1 MNSKM
6 EYDTEYYNL
15 FIASLFHDIGKFYQR
30 TGLNHSNTFYKYSQ
44 EDYGTNGAHSKW
56 SVDFVEKYWKSNL
69 INDLIL
75 HHHNPTH
82 SKYPELCHMLTTA
95 DHHSSSERL
104 DNEEKIAANSR
115 PLISVFSNISL
126 NNKKSN
132 EDYYLNL
139 KELDINDDFDFVKP
153 KSNIK
158 EVMAGYNLEQEYKIL
173 WKKFIKDFDK
183 IHNLNDLST
192 ILSILKK
199 YTIAVPSAVYTHK
212 SDISLFDHLKT
223 TAGLAIS
230 RYLYAKENKMFKTSN
245 KEKVYM
251 IINGDLSGIQKFI
264 FKISS
269 PDDAQKGMSKRLR
282 GRSVYLSLLNKAIV
296 DYIVDELNITPANIL
311 FSAGGRFT
319 LLAPNTEES
328 KNKIEEISNK
338 LNEYFIKHFNAELY
352 LSLVFEECS
361 GEEIA
366 NFNKITK
373 CLNHKLTNDK
383 KQKYI
388 QQLDKVFEIEDS
400 VSYDNLC
407 IVCGNKTNQKLCSDC
422 NSHEELGRKISNAK
436 YMLICKSSEKN
447 SKFDVYI
454 EVLNRG
460 YKFINGNKELLET
473 IEFLSNEC
481 QHVEI
486 SKLNDTNFLDLTEKI
501 NYSNV
506 SFTFS
511 FLGNTVPRHSI
522 EDVYSFEQLSHIS
535 KGINKIGVLK
545 MDVDNLGLIFSEGFD
560 EKVYSISRVST
571 LSTYLDLFFSGIINN
586 ITNEYRVYES
596 DDTDEIK
603 IKTKDEE
610 SEISLTRNENRNN
623 SSSTLYINYSGGDDL
638 LVIGPYDDIM
648 EFSLNFRNKFKEWVC
663 NNDSITLSAGVSVVN
678 SKFPIGKAVDYSE
691 KNLEVSKKS
700 GKDKI
705 TIFNEVLSWQTKGQI
720 KGYDDLLNYSYKLEK
735 YYNEHKLSKS
745 LIYSFLKIWQSRYN
759 FNSNIINENSC
770 KKENSY
776 KLSNKSFVPYIK
788 YKIRLINDKKVRDD
802 IDKEIIKYMPWIKIP
817 VSWVSYRTR

>member
-1 MNSKM
+1 
-6 EYDTEYYNL
+6 
-15 FIASLFHDIGKFYQR
+15 
-30 TGLNHSNTFYKYSQ
+30 
-44 EDYGTNGAHSKW
+44 
-56 SVDFVEKYWKSNL
+56 
-69 INDLIL
+69 
-75 HHHNPTH
+75 
-82 SKYPELCHMLTTA
+82 
-95 DHHSSSERL
+95 
-104 DNEEKIAANSR
+104 
-115 PLISVFSNISL
+115 
-126 NNKKSN
+126 
-132 EDYYLNL
+132 
-139 KELDINDDFDFVKP
+139 
-153 KSNIK
+153 
-158 EVMAGYNLEQEYKIL
+158 
-173 WKKFIKDFDK
+173 
-183 IHNLNDLST
+183 
-192 ILSILKK
+192 
-199 YTIAVPSAVYTHK
+199 
-212 SDISLFDHLKT
+212 
-223 TAGLAIS
+223 
-230 RYLYAKENKMFKTSN
+230 
-245 KEKVYM
+245 
-251 IINGDLSGIQKFI
+251 
-264 FKISS
+264 
-269 PDDAQKGMSKRLR
+269 
-282 GRSVYLSLLNKAIV
+282 
-296 DYIVDELNITPANIL
+296 
-311 FSAGGRFT
+311 
-319 LLAPNTEES
+319 
-328 KNKIEEISNK
+328 
-338 LNEYFIKHFNAELY
+338 
-352 LSLVFEECS
+352 
-361 GEEIA
+361 
-366 NFNKITK
+366 
-373 CLNHKLTNDK
+373 
-383 KQKYI
+383 
-388 QQLDKVFEIEDS
+388 
-400 VSYDNLC
+400 
-407 IVCGNKTNQKLCSDC
+407 
-422 NSHEELGRKISNAK
+422 
-436 YMLICKSSEKN
+436 MLICKSSEKN

-522 EDVYSFEQLSHIS
+522 EDVYLFEQLSHIS

-705 TIFNEVLSWQTKGQI
+705 TIFNVTSS
-720 KGYDDLLNYSYKLEK
+720 LNLE
-735 YYNEHKLSKS
+735 
-745 LIYSFLKIWQSRYN
+745 IVN
-759 FNSNIINENSC
+759 FW
-770 KKENSY
+770 
-776 KLSNKSFVPYIK
+776 FP
-788 YKIRLINDKKVRDD
+788 RWR
-802 IDKEIIKYMPWIKIP
+802 
-817 VSWVSYRTR
+817 RHQ